1 MFQTLTKLVSTNSGL
16 ILIQFLWLPVLTRLY
31 SPEQFGNL
39 GITLGIAITLSALL
53 TLRLESVI
61 PLQVEGIQINLTYL
75 LVILSI
81 LMFTIIFLFSYLLFG
96 LDYWRPLV
104 IALLMTVTN
113 LFSQVHACSK
123 RYNSFLLLK
132 ISLAISL
139 IVFQY
144 FLRYDEN
151 GLVNALIASFI
162 FSISLDQ
169 ISNSKY
175 YLEKVSGNKENGV
188 ALLIENRTHLY
199 YGLPESIL
207 QRVSANGIQL
217 LVPQLYGLTRAVLI
231 FNVIRLASY
240 PQTLVASSLG
250 DMFIGSMSESSQSK
264 LAGIVRDHMKLLL
277 YFYIVILSISS
288 FLTDDIFIL
297 LLGNGWGISTY
308 FKLFISFSI
317 FHSFYANY
325 GRYFHYINRLKSSL
339 LIYLG
344 IVSTQFGLVLLSSQ
358 FLNSEWAIKLLLFLY
373 PAAFLLPT
381 VIVLRN
387 IFGNKLREILIEL
400 SPLIVTF
407 TCSIMI
413 LLFSHTDLKFLS
425 LLPLCYVAFSVF
437 KDVGYRKV

>member
-1 MFQTLTKLVSTNSGL
+1 MFQTLTKLVSANSGL
-16 ILIQFLWLPVLTRLY
+16 ILIQFLWLPFLTRLY
-31 SPEQFGNL
+31 GPEQFGNL
-39 GITLGIAITLSALL
+39 GIALGIAITLSALL
-53 TLRLESVI
+53 TLRLESII

-81 LMFTIIFLFSYLLFG
+81 LMFTILFLFSYLLFG
-96 LDYWRPLV
+96 LEYWKPLV

-113 LFSQVHACSK
+113 LFSQAHASGK
-123 RYNSFLLLK
+123 RYNRFLLLK

-139 IVFQY
+139 IAFQY

-151 GLVNALIASFI
+151 GLINALIASFI
-162 FSISLDQ
+162 FSIFLDQ
-169 ISNSKY
+169 IINSRY
-175 YLEKVSGNKENGV
+175 YLEKVADNKENGV
-188 ALLIENRTHLY
+188 ALLIENRAHLY

-207 QRVSANGIQL
+207 QRVSSNGIQL
-217 LVPQLYGLTRAVLI
+217 LVPQLYGLTRAGLI

-250 DMFIGSMSESSQSK
+250 DMFIGSMSESSQDK
-264 LAGIVRDHMKLLL
+264 LASIVRDHMKLLL
-277 YFYIVILSISS
+277 YFYIIILSISS

-297 LLGNGWGISTY
+297 MLGKSWDISTY

-325 GRYFHYINRLKSSL
+325 GRYFHYINRLKRSL
-339 LIYLG
+339 LIYLL

-358 FLNSEWAIKLLLFLY
+358 FLNSESAIKLLLFLY
-373 PAAFLLPT
+373 PVAFLLPT

-387 IFGNKLREILIEL
+387 IFGNKLGEILIEL
-400 SPLIVTF
+400 SPLIVAF

-413 LLFSHTDLKFLS
+413 LLLSHTDLKFLS